1 MYFGGFEHTNLEAR
15 EDFGY
20 ASRRKK
26 DRLAYFQKIDSCA
39 KTVLKPLKLCISVN
53 TQVKRFL

>member
-1 MYFGGFEHTNLEAR
+1 MYFWGFEHTALETK

-26 DRLAYFQKIDSCA
+26 DRLASFQKINIGGFMI
-39 KTVLKPLKLCISVN
+39 LLKLC
-53 TQVKRFL
+53 

>member
-1 MYFGGFEHTNLEAR
+1 MYFGGFEHTDLETR

-26 DRLAYFQKIDSCA
+26 DRVACFQKIDSCA
-39 KTVLKPLKLCISVN
+39 KIVLKPQKLCTSVN
-53 TQVKRFL
+53 IQVKKLL